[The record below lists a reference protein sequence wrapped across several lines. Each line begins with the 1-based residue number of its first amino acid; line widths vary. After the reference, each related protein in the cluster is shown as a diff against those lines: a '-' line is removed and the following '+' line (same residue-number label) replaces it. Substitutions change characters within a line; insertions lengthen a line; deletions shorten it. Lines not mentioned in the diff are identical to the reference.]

1 MRADARKR
9 LHATAPPD
17 VLLVRLQ
24 SVLEGAVLE
33 LKAGRLEAAVSTM
46 ERALVLL
53 GQVRES

>member
-1 MRADARKR
+1 MMQPGD

-24 SVLEGAVLE
+24 SELEGAVLE
-33 LKAGRLEAAVSTM
+33 LNAGRLEAAVSTM